1 MNIVNLVGRVG
12 RDPEIKTFESGNKI
26 AQFSLAT
33 SEKWKDKATGEKKEK
48 TQWHQ
53 IKVSGDGLVGVVEN
67 WVKKG
72 DMLAVTGS
80 IEYRE
85 YEKDGI
91 KRISPEIVVGMKG
104 GIHLLGSGS
113 SDRAPSEPA
122 KPAEPKKT
130 FAHDLEDDIPFDLV

>member
-12 RDPEIKTFESGNKI
+12 RDPEVKTFDSGNKI

-122 KPAEPKKT
+122 KPAEPKKR
-130 FAHDLEDDIPFDLV
+130 FIDDFEDSIPFSVV

>member
-1 MNIVNLVGRVG
+1 MNIVNLVGRIG
-12 RDPEIKTFESGNKI
+12 RDPEIKTFDNGNKI

-33 SEKWKDKATGEKKEK
+33 SEKWKDKTTGEKKER

-53 IKVSGDGLVGVVEN
+53 IKVQGDGLVGVVEN

-91 KRISPEIVVGMKG
+91 KRIAPEIIIGMKG
-104 GIHLLGSGS
+104 GLYLISSGS
-113 SDRAPSEPA
+113 ADRAPSEPT
-122 KPAEPKKT
+122 KSAEPART
-130 FAHDLEDDIPFDLV
+130 FAEDLEDDLPF